1 MGATIDGKRIAAE
14 YKERLRLLVEER
26 VEKRLSP
33 LCIASILIGDD
44 KGSIFYMNN
53 QSKICTEI
61 GVEYKK
67 IIIDKNTPQD
77 EILEVIDRLNN
88 DSNTHGIIIQLPLP
102 DNLDEE
108 VIVNRISYLKDV
120 DGLTDINAGKFYKG
134 EKCFVPCTSQGIM
147 ELIKSTGIDIS
158 GKRAVVLG
166 RSIIVGKSIA
176 QLLLNE
182 DATVTICHSKT
193 VNVKDICK
201 EADILISA
209 IGRPKFVKEDFI
221 KEGAVVI
228 DVGFNVVN
236 GKMVGDV
243 DYENAI
249 NKASHITPVPGGVG
263 SMTPI
268 MLIKNTCEG
277 LEDEY

>member
-1 MGATIDGKRIAAE
+1 MGAPIDGKRIAAE

-26 VEKRLSP
+26 VKERLSP

-53 QSKICTEI
+53 QNKICTEI
-61 GVEYKK
+61 GIEYKK
-67 IIIDKNTPQD
+67 IIIDKSTPQD
-77 EILEVIDRLNN
+77 EILETIDRLNK
-88 DSNTHGIIIQLPLP
+88 DSNIHGIIIQLPLP
-102 DNLDEE
+102 VNLDEE
-108 VIVNRISYLKDV
+108 VIVNRISYLKDI

-209 IGRPKFVKEDFI
+209 IGRPKFVKEDFV

>member
-1 MGATIDGKRIAAE
+1 MGVPIDGKRIAAE
-14 YKERLRLLVEER
+14 YKERLGLLVKER
-26 VEKRLSP
+26 AKKELRP

-53 QSKICTEI
+53 QNKVCTEI
-61 GVEYKK
+61 GVEYRK
-67 IIIDKNTPQD
+67 IIIDKSTPQD
-77 EILEVIDRLNN
+77 EILETIHRLNEDKN
-88 DSNTHGIIIQLPLP
+88 INGIIIQLPLP
-102 DNLDEE
+102 ANLDEE
-108 VIVNRISYLKDV
+108 IIVNKINHLKDV
-120 DGLTDINAGKFYKG
+120 DGLTDINAGRFYKG

-176 QLLLNE
+176 QLLVNE

-193 VNVKDICK
+193 VNVKDICR

-249 NKASHITPVPGGVG
+249 NRASHITPVPGGVG

-268 MLIKNTCEG
+268 MLIKNTCVR
-277 LEDEY
+277 D

>member
-1 MGATIDGKRIAAE
+1 MGVPIDGKRIAAE
-14 YKERLRLLVEER
+14 YKERLGLLVKER
-26 VEKRLSP
+26 AKQELRP

-53 QSKICTEI
+53 QNKICTEI
-61 GVEYKK
+61 GVEYRK
-67 IIIDKNTPQD
+67 IIIDKSTPQD
-77 EILEVIDRLNN
+77 EILEIIHRLNEDEN
-88 DSNTHGIIIQLPLP
+88 INGIIIQLPLP
-102 DNLDEE
+102 ANLDEE
-108 VIVNRISYLKDV
+108 IIVNAISHLKDV
-120 DGLTDINAGKFYKG
+120 DGLTDINAGRFYKG
-134 EKCFVPCTSQGIM
+134 EKCFIPCTSQGIM

-176 QLLLNE
+176 QLLVNE

-193 VNVKDICK
+193 VNVKDICR

-209 IGRPKFVKEDFI
+209 IGRPKFVEEDFI

-249 NKASHITPVPGGVG
+249 NRASHITPVPGGVG

-268 MLIKNTCEG
+268 MLIKNTCVR
-277 LEDEY
+277 D

>member
-221 KEGAVVI
+221 KDGAVVI